1 MRILAHR
8 VSATEPAQALQQGG
22 ITMTGIR
29 VIAKNG
35 AITLAGKAADQP
47 QIDKAGA
54 IAKDVDGVTS
64 VKNALTVQYG
74 GQ

>member
-1 MRILAHR
+1 
-8 VSATEPAQALQQGG
+8 
-22 ITMTGIR
+22 MTGIR